1 MSATGLN
8 TAEIVIN
15 INKTKSHSGCQNNKP
30 PCRILQLD
38 IIQKQRASF
47 ASEVG
52 REGHLIDAKVP
63 LRVESRGESSRIG
76 SCRD

>member
-15 INKTKSHSGCQNNKP
+15 INKTKSHSSCQNNKP

-38 IIQKQRASF
+38 VIQKQRTSF
-47 ASEVG
+47 ALEVG

-63 LRVESRGESSRIG
+63 LRAENRGESSGIG
-76 SCRD
+76 GCRD